1 MHVQKHPK
9 PLRLLKYRF
18 KAMGTPCE
26 LQCYVASE
34 NEGKRVAELMEADV
48 LRLEQRYSRYRDD
61 SLLSEINRVALA
73 GGEISVDAETA
84 QLLDYAQTCYL
95 QSDGLFDITSGVLR
109 RAWRFRDGVLPE
121 QGQIDE
127 LLEIVGWHKLEWRS
141 PLLRFNVPGMEIDL
155 GGVVK
160 EYAADRAAVICQN
173 AGVRHGCVNLGGD
186 IRIIGP
192 HPDGSPWIVGI
203 QHPRMEMG
211 EVLGNLEMFE
221 GGMATSGDYERCI
234 VVGKERYSHILNPK
248 TGWPVKHLATVTVA
262 ANFCLIAGSAST
274 IAMLKEKDGPAWLAE
289 LGMPHFWM
297 DNNGKTGM
305 ME

>member
-1 MHVQKHPK
+1 
-9 PLRLLKYRF
+9 
-18 KAMGTPCE
+18 MG
-26 LQCYVASE
+26 
-34 NEGKRVAELMEADV
+34 
-48 LRLEQRYSRYRDD
+48 
-61 SLLSEINRVALA
+61 
-73 GGEISVDAETA
+73 
-84 QLLDYAQTCYL
+84 
-95 QSDGLFDITSGVLR
+95 
-109 RAWRFRDGVLPE
+109 
-121 QGQIDE
+121 
-127 LLEIVGWHKLEWRS
+127 EIVGAAICSHHPGLMQNLDFR
-141 PLLRFNVPGMEIDL
+141 LLMGAGTDSDLIGGYKRIRAEIDRVGADTVVIL
-155 GGVVK
+155 DSHWFTTGYHLVDGVAAYKGRYISDEMPWYLFGVPYDYQGDPELADLVEEVAKETGVK
-160 EYAADRAAVICQN
+160 AQTMRDPDLPRHYASINLVHHMRLEDKRVMSVGTCQT
-173 AGVRHGCVNLGGD
+173 AKSRHYL
-186 IRIIGP
+186 
-192 HPDGSPWIVGI
+192 
-203 QHPRMEMG
+203 EMG